1 MKWTSRLVCLNGLLT
16 YSDNMAIHTKIKIGT
31 LIATATTLL
40 SLVIWVAVREIGR
53 IDVVEAQQ
61 NKTDSALSE
70 IKGNV
75 EMIKADV
82 SLIKGVLIR
91 K

>member
-1 MKWTSRLVCLNGLLT
+1 
-16 YSDNMAIHTKIKIGT
+16 MAIKSKIKIGT